1 MILTQLQKELIQEM
15 VEQGTSKDVVNKVI
29 SRLETA
35 EQQEEMMK
43 YLVSNR
49 KKNIL

>member
-29 SRLETA
+29 SSLTTEA
-35 EQQEEMMK
+35 QQQEMMK
-43 YLVSNR
+43 YLISTRNS
-49 KKNIL
+49 KI